1 MNIPLKKQ
9 HADWIAEQVRAG
21 RYASELEAIEDA
33 LAARIEED
41 EIERL
46 RARLEESIA
55 QVDRGEVIAADDAYF
70 EEKRRMIRK
79 QYLKSA

>member
-9 HADWIAEQVRAG
+9 HADWIAEQVRRG

-55 QVDRGEVIAADDAYF
+55 QVDRDEVISADDAYF
-70 EEKRRMIRK
+70 DEKRRMIRER
-79 QYLKSA
+79 YLKSA